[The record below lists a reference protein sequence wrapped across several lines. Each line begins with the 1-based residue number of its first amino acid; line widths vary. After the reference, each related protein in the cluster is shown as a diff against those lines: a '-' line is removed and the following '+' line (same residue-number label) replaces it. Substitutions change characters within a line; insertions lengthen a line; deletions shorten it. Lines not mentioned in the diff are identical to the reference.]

1 MVLLVRTDKTH
12 AYNSMRSSKPLSTRL
27 NFALV
32 IGSEEK
38 LRNSIVRVLKECGWL
53 VHGISRAEHAFGLL
67 AHIPYNLI
75 VFDSELPGISEA
87 DLLAIVQDARVCRAI
102 RLVIITRPDER
113 NLASELAE
121 CGAFVARSWSLQ
133 DDLSGLLSTCSR
145 EVETSKF

>member
-1 MVLLVRTDKTH
+1 
-12 AYNSMRSSKPLSTRL
+12 MRSSKPLPNRL

-38 LRNSIVRVLKECGWL
+38 LRNSIVGVLKKRGWL

-75 VFDSELPGISEA
+75 VLDSELPGISEA

-102 RLVIITRPDER
+102 RLVIITRPDEP
-113 NLASELAE
+113 NLASELVE
-121 CGAFVARSWSLQ
+121 CGAFVARRWSLE
-133 DDLSGLLSTCSR
+133 DDLFGLL
-145 EVETSKF
+145 